1 MENFNEEDAKKQLEK
16 GYGEAE
22 KILED
27 KDKME
32 ELLQKLEKKLQT
44 IPLAGESLSAIPT
57 LISLIK
63 RYIQKEYTEI
73 PPGTII
79 AVISALLYWVSP
91 IDILPDAI
99 PGVGYIDDAF
109 VLAACLKLV
118 GNDIEEYKKWRDENN
133 KN

>member
-1 MENFNEEDAKKQLEK
+1 MEKFNEEDAKKQLEK

-32 ELLQKLEKKLQT
+32 EFLQKLEKKLQT
-44 IPLAGESLSAIPT
+44 IPLAGESLSTIPT
-57 LISLIK
+57 LIYLIK
-63 RYIQKEYTEI
+63 RDIQKEYTEI
-73 PPGTII
+73 PLGTII

-118 GNDIEEYKKWRDENN
+118 GNDIEEYKKWRDENG